1 MKPIAQLV
9 PDAAAFDRAV
19 IVGLSVAVTGT
30 INRTK
35 LRARLQHGWRDR
47 TYDTR
52 TSIDGDAQPTGNGA
66 AGYLQAGANAVRLA
80 NGTPPHEIRARRKK
94 FLRFTQGGAVRFA
107 RSVSHPGTR
116 PDPYLEAAQEF
127 AGAEIDRA
135 VGALLDGLL

>member
-19 IVGLSVAVTGT
+19 IAGLSVAVTGT

-35 LRARLQHGWRDR
+35 LRARLQHAWRDR

-66 AGYLQAGANAVRLA
+66 SGYVQAGANAVRL
-80 NGTPPHEIRARRKK
+80 NEGTRPHEIRARRKK
-94 FLRFTQGGAVRFA
+94 FLRFVQGGAVRFA
-107 RSVSHPGTR
+107 RSVNHPGTR
-116 PDPYLEAAQEF
+116 PDTYLEAAQEF